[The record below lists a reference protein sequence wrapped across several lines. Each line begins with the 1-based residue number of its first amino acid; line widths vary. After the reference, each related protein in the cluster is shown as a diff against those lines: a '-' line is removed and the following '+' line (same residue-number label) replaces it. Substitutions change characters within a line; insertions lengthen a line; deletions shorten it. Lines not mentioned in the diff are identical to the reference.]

1 MDTFLVSIK
10 KLGLLNVFRAFTINK
25 NTNSDVK
32 MELHIHKV
40 RKTNLTWCRSQR
52 SLCVDEER
60 GSLHFG
66 GSIEHNGLRQLFLPA
81 DSCQKAVGR
90 LRCKTS
96 SISWWIQCSDVAHGN
111 AICTYWKWRIPTH
124 FFACVFTTVYHT
136 KYCWFQQNQN
146 VKPLSHQTALPQ
158 RLYSVLKP
166 CQRAEYT

>member
-1 MDTFLVSIK
+1 
-10 KLGLLNVFRAFTINK
+10 LNVFRAFTINK

-124 FFACVFTTVYHT
+124 FFACVLTTVYHT
-136 KYCWFQQNQN
+136 KILLISTEIECKEENDSASVMSIKSIYIIFPSIF
-146 VKPLSHQTALPQ
+146 KQ
-158 RLYSVLKP
+158 R
-166 CQRAEYT
+166 